1 MNESEWTPMKL
12 SEPVGENSAETRKS
26 SSSRKKETERQLEV
40 MLLSNRFEVRGS
52 SAQTL
57 VLAENLRDY
66 GIRPTIIT
74 PHAGSVAPSRRKHL
88 SVNEYRYLMMPLVS
102 RLVLRFITQD
112 FADSPPDLIHIQTHK
127 MLPYG
132 MYLARQFHC
141 PYVVTFHDFLPPGE
155 VLHFDRPLGQNLIA
169 VSSSVKSALLTQPAI
184 TGNMVKVIHSGVEHI
199 PDERA
204 GEVLAP
210 HRSPVI
216 GTAGPLE
223 LVKGTKYFLD
233 AAAIVLKQF
242 PHVEFLVAGSGP
254 EERNLRQRVRALGIS
269 KQVTF
274 VSKLYGFQEPLH
286 AMDIFCL
293 PSLQQGLGTIM
304 LEAMA
309 WGRPVVA
316 SNVGGISSALDDG
329 KTGLLV
335 PPANHRLLADKLLEL
350 LRHPELARE
359 IGSAGRNHVRKNFRV
374 DQTVRLVTDVY
385 RSVLAEFKASNK
397 NKPVATAKNK
407 KAGQTSTP
415 QASPLPPS
423 ATPATAESP
432 DPSEA
437 EATWIPST
445 PPTQ

>member
-12 SEPVGENSAETRKS
+12 SDPVGESSADARKTSSTRK
-26 SSSRKKETERQLEV
+26 KDTEQPLEV
-40 MLLSNRFEVRGS
+40 LLLSNRFEVRGS

-66 GIRPTIIT
+66 GIRPTILT
-74 PHAGSVAPSRRKHL
+74 PHAGSVAPDRRKQL
-88 SVNEYRYLMMPLVS
+88 LVSEYRYLMMPLVS
-102 RLVLRFITQD
+102 RLVLRFIVQD
-112 FADSPPDLIHIQTHK
+112 FAEHPPDLIHIQTHK

-132 MYLARQFHC
+132 MHLARQFHC

-155 VLHFDRPLGQNLIA
+155 VLHFDRPLVQNLIA

-184 TGNMVKVIHSGVEHI
+184 TGNMVKVIHSGVERI
-199 PDERA
+199 PEERA

-210 HRSPVI
+210 HRTPVI

-223 LVKGTKYFLD
+223 MVKGTKYFLD
-233 AAAIVLKQF
+233 AAAIVLKEF
-242 PHVEFLVAGSGP
+242 PQVEFLVAGSGP
-254 EERNLRQRVRALGIS
+254 EEHNLRQQVRALGIS

-274 VSKLYGFQEPLH
+274 VSNLYGFQEPLH

-350 LRHPELARE
+350 LRRPELARE
-359 IGSAGRNHVRKNFRV
+359 IGTAGRNHVRKNFRV

-385 RSVLAEFKASNK
+385 RSVLAEFKAANK
-397 NKPVATAKNK
+397 KKPVASAKTRK
-407 KAGQTSTP
+407 PGQPKPTDGSPRPPAETSS
-415 QASPLPPS
+415 AADRHDPP
-423 ATPATAESP
+423 
-432 DPSEA
+432 EA
-437 EATWIPST
+437 ENTWIPPT
-445 PPTQ
+445 PPT